1 MKGFTG
7 RRRMGE
13 KLAGGGGA
21 RGAREVE
28 KESLYAEAS
37 HLEVTI
43 NCTLTAPL
51 GAYIPFVSRRLIRRP
66 AACR

>member
-13 KLAGGGGA
+13 KLAGGGGS

-43 NCTLTAPL
+43 NCALTAPL
-51 GAYIPFVSRRLIRRP
+51 GA
-66 AACR
+66 